1 MTATALGALA
11 IILIGALLR
20 RLGLLEREH
29 GPALVRIVLYAT
41 LPALV
46 FLIAARAELE
56 GALLLVPVAGYAIY
70 AILLAATWLVARAAG
85 ASRPLAG
92 AWILAVSVGNTGFF
106 GLPLIAAAGD
116 GVSVPAAVMYDTLVT
131 GVITFTATPAIAST
145 LGEGSAGSLNW
156 SQMLRTLATM
166 PPNWAL
172 IAGFGVNVAGVDEL
186 PELIEQPLEI
196 LAAGTLPLVMIYAGM
211 MLGTRPLGR
220 LWLAVAG
227 GAAVRL
233 VLAGAV
239 GFGVATALGLAD
251 DVRATVTLMAAMPT
265 AMMSLVWGSEFRTRA
280 DFIAGMVLVTT
291 LISTITLPILRGL
304 IL

>member
-1 MTATALGALA
+1 MTATAFGALA

-20 RLGLLEREH
+20 HLGLLEREH

-46 FLIAARAELE
+46 FLITARADLE

-70 AILLAATWLVARAAG
+70 GILLAGTWVAARLAG
-85 ASRPLAG
+85 ASRPLSG
-92 AWILAVSVGNTGFF
+92 AWVLAVSVGNTGFF

-131 GVITFTATPAIAST
+131 GVITFTATPAIAAA
-145 LGEGSAGSLNW
+145 LGEGSADRLDWG
-156 SQMLRTLATM
+156 QMLRTLATM

-172 IAGFGVNVAGVDEL
+172 ALGFAVNAAGVDTL
-186 PELIEQPLEI
+186 PSLLEEPLEI

-220 LWLAVAG
+220 LWLVVGA

-233 VLAGAV
+233 VIAGAI
-239 GFGVATALGLAD
+239 GYGVATALGLSD
-251 DVRATVTLMAAMPT
+251 EVRATVTLMAAMPT

-291 LISTITLPILRGL
+291 LISTLTLPLLRGL
-304 IL
+304 VL

>member
-1 MTATALGALA
+1 MTATAFGALA

-20 RLGLLEREH
+20 HLGLLEREH

-46 FLIAARAELE
+46 FLITARAELE

-70 AILLAATWLVARAAG
+70 GILLAATWIAARVAG
-85 ASRPLAG
+85 ASRALSG

-131 GVITFTATPAIAST
+131 GVITFTATPAIAAT
-145 LGEGSAGSLNW
+145 LGAGSAAGLNW
-156 SQMLRTLATM
+156 TQMLRTLSTM

-172 IAGFGVNVAGVDEL
+172 IAGFGVNFAGVETL
-186 PELIEQPLEI
+186 PELVETPLEI

-220 LWLAVAG
+220 LWIAVGAGAVVRLAVAG
-227 GAAVRL
+227 AIGY
-233 VLAGAV
+233 
-239 GFGVATALGLAD
+239 GVATALGLES

-265 AMMSLVWGSEFRTRA
+265 AMMSLVWGAEFRTRA

-291 LISTITLPILRGL
+291 LISTITLPLLRGL